1 MQRDT
6 EIMIPRAQSCTSAQL
21 LCLNVGICDSGVHR
35 GVPLV
40 VRIVIYRWQ
49 FILGNI

>member
-21 LCLNVGICDSGVHR
+21 LCLNVGMCDSGVHG

-40 VRIVIYRWQ
+40 V
-49 FILGNI
+49 